1 MTGTPSPNIKGLH
14 LQDKF
19 IKTQQ
24 GFKWHKN
31 TTRHYLGSPQDAPFL
46 CVSELL

>member
-1 MTGTPSPNIKGLH
+1 MTGTPSPNIKDLH
-14 LQDKF
+14 LQEKF

-24 GFKWHKN
+24 GFKLHW
-31 TTRHYLGSPQDAPFL
+31 HYLGSPQDAPFL